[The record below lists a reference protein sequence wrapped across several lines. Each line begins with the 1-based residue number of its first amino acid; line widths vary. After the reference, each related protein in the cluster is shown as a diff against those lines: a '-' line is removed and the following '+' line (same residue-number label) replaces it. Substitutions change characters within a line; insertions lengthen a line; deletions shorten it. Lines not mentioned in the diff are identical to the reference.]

1 MAYDLKQL
9 HERFFTDP
17 MWPELEEL
25 IMEYLAP
32 FRSNTTIV
40 TEGKSN
46 DEIATEVKGR
56 NLMIEN
62 LERFFTDTKVVTHK
76 LNNAKPNYK

>member
-9 HERFFTDP
+9 NDRFFTDP
-17 MWPELEEL
+17 MWPEMEEL
-25 IMEYLAP
+25 IMEYLTP
-32 FRSNTTIV
+32 FRSNTTIE
-40 TEGKSN
+40 TKGKSN

-62 LERFFTDTKVVTHK
+62 LEKFLTDTQIIKQRISSV
-76 LNNAKPNYK
+76 KPTYR